1 MAQHYGPWATSIN
14 ACGNPQLS
22 TFWRRRL
29 TMLASASQ
37 TSFVLSRRNL
47 FWLGAAALLML
58 ALPTIHFATAG
69 EGGVHTLTMSSDE
82 TSPKDGKGT
91 KPLHDDSVMRF
102 QGYVVSRE
110 GDGPGAGYLH
120 LPVYV
125 YSQFG
130 RVTTRRELKITPD
143 QEKKLIE
150 ISRASIKREEETRK
164 QIQKDAENPSPEDR
178 IAKQGEFQARLGQ
191 VFNSEAVRKQIET
204 LLTKDQLTELRAG
217 SINMNGISRLIHDKE
232 LHEKVGVSQRQ
243 TNELEGLVKEE
254 KRQAGRLSTRT
265 VSVEQRM
272 EAVVTP
278 EQWAKL
284 ERDIAANGGVVSYDA
299 LSFSEFGVLLFGR
312 EDERKQLGLTAK
324 QQATVRELFKESQ
337 ERFGSV
343 RAGWDWPIS
352 AEHQAELARRSAELR
367 KKVHVDID
375 RILTKEQSAV
385 LATLTLRQCFLSSLN
400 MALFSCTPAVEAR
413 DGLLSQ
419 IKLSPVQWKE
429 LCRLYDEK
437 QRVNWQKA
445 REVGEGVLKILSP
458 EQQDT
463 FFEEWGRDYPWT
475 IAPPSAKKGGKAG

>member
-1 MAQHYGPWATSIN
+1 
-14 ACGNPQLS
+14 
-22 TFWRRRL
+22 
-29 TMLASASQ
+29 
-37 TSFVLSRRNL
+37 
-47 FWLGAAALLML
+47 
-58 ALPTIHFATAG
+58 
-69 EGGVHTLTMSSDE
+69 
-82 TSPKDGKGT
+82 
-91 KPLHDDSVMRF
+91 
-102 QGYVVSRE
+102 
-110 GDGPGAGYLH
+110 
-120 LPVYV
+120 
-125 YSQFG
+125 
-130 RVTTRRELKITPD
+130 
-143 QEKKLIE
+143 
-150 ISRASIKREEETRK
+150 
-164 QIQKDAENPSPEDR
+164 
-178 IAKQGEFQARLGQ
+178 
-191 VFNSEAVRKQIET
+191 
-204 LLTKDQLTELRAG
+204 
-217 SINMNGISRLIHDKE
+217 
-232 LHEKVGVSQRQ
+232 
-243 TNELEGLVKEE
+243 
-254 KRQAGRLSTRT
+254 
-265 VSVEQRM
+265 
-272 EAVVTP
+272 
-278 EQWAKL
+278 
-284 ERDIAANGGVVSYDA
+284 VVSYDA

-437 QRVNWQKA
+437 QRVNWQYA